1 MSHIKEGCHI
11 WISHTQHECVTYEL
25 EALIAKEPYN
35 VSLSAM
41 SPTISS
47 NWLGM
52 RNVTYQWVV
61 RNMDASHMNPS
72 FFPQMSPRM
81 SISFRKRAQEL
92 GSFSANEPQNQCF
105 SPRMSLAMRSLSAK
119 EPWNS
124 SLFPQ
129 KSPTISSDW
138 CEWGCHISMN
148 RTQHECVTHE
158 FESLSRNEPWNKYLF
173 PKKSPVI
180 RVSFCK
186 RALQSVP
193 NQKKCKL
200 PLPWWMSDMWIT
212 VSFRKRALNGV
223 SLSAKEPYNP
233 CQTNKIARYY
243 CLDGWVT

>member
-1 MSHIKEGCHI
+1 MSRINESYATWMRHI
-11 WISHTQHECVTYEL
+11 WIRVSFHKWAL
-25 EALIAKEPYN
+25 EW
-35 VSLSAM
+35 VSLSAKE
-41 SPTISS
+41 PK
-47 NWLGM
+47 NWGL
-52 RNVTYQWVV
+52 
-61 RNMDASHMNPS
+61 
-72 FFPQMSPRM
+72 FPQMSPRT
-81 SISFRKRAQEL
+81 SVCLREWALQ
-92 GSFSANEPQNQCF
+92 
-105 SPRMSLAMRSLSAK
+105 
-119 EPWNS
+119 WV
-124 SLFPQ
+124 LFPQ
-129 KSPTISSDW
+129 KSPGIRVFFRRKSPTISSDW